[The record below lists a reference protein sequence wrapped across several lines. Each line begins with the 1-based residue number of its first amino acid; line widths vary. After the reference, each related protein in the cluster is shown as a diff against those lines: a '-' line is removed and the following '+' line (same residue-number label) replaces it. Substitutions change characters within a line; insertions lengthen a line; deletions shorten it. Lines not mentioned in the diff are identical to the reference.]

1 MSKVAQIF
9 VDIKNKDRYEE
20 AKKEAQKILAEYDS
34 YIIAEVD
41 DSQISNLQSKGFAVQ
56 ERPEFR
62 KIVIGN
68 VEFEAKENREE
79 LRLADFESDYE
90 FYVFQFVGPVKDEWR
105 AMLEKLGVSFGGYVH
120 NNAYVVKTGF
130 HTIYQVTA
138 IRNMEFIRFVTK
150 FAAEF
155 KISSRLKGK
164 KGVLPL
170 AEFKELPI
178 VPDSIPY
185 DKRGNITVVLHDSAY
200 IPRVSN
206 AVNELNGTVV
216 ASGRDFI
223 RVAIDPASGSIE
235 KIAEIKAVKWIER
248 YVPPGL
254 CLDKSASII
263 KADTMCNPPHKL
275 KGLDQIV
282 AVADTGIDTGVT
294 GSNMHLDFQGK
305 IKQIFF
311 LGRTTPNDAS
321 DAPLPP
327 PPGTPNEGHGT
338 HVAGIILG
346 NGASSAGL
354 VRGIAPEATL
364 VFQSLMD
371 SNGELGGIPA
381 DLNDLFLPPYNL
393 KPNGARIHNNSW
405 GAPVQGEYTQDSKN
419 VDKFVWEHRDMVVV
433 FAAGNAGTDDD
444 SDGIIDLG
452 SLLSPGTAKNC
463 ITVGGCENDKP
474 GLPAHKQPCPPNSTW
489 GRFHRPPPK
498 PPPNRIMNAPPIKD
512 DPWADNPEGMM
523 AISSRGPAETDRV
536 KPDLIAPGS
545 SILSTKSSLTTDS
558 GSWGDSGFL
567 GYAYMYM
574 GGTSMAA
581 PHVSGAAA
589 IVRQYLEILKSKAE
603 ARKNWRK
610 KLKNLGHGESPTAAL
625 VKAILIHGAQK
636 IKGQYAAAKND
647 AEDHSADSRGRI
659 PNYSQGFGRVNLEQS
674 LFPPDPTSIEMFDG
688 HRLSINE
695 QREYQFQVQSDKVEL
710 KATLVWTD
718 YPSEAAGIL
727 YNDLT
732 LIVHTP
738 DGREF
743 HGNFVDPQPAGKNF
757 DDKNNIEKVI
767 IAKPAKGIYRVVI
780 KGDMVMIA
788 APGGT
793 GQDYAL
799 VVSGD
804 LVATLRARL
813 SSYPKNLD
821 PLPAPKFCN
830 KRGSRFGRN
839 PIWGDG
845 PLMKGD
851 VRGNWIERMKEMLA
865 DLRYKT
871 VVDDKFDD
879 ATKKHIVDF
888 QRKNKDW
895 EGNSLNVDARVGPET
910 SDALNRAMVGIWY
923 DEYATPKELIK
934 KTGTLVVT
942 ATKEK
947 MKEGLDELDPG
958 PLKKIEI
965 TLKNRRAKVI
975 TLLDPSGSR
984 FAFKDEGQF
993 EVLDKDENSLFDGK
1007 IKSDDDIEVKKEV
1020 ETPFTVELKVA
1031 KTFYTFYGEKE
1042 K

>member
-1 MSKVAQIF
+1 MFKVAQIF
-9 VDIKNKDRYEE
+9 VDVKNKDRYEE

-34 YIIAEVD
+34 YIIAEAD
-41 DSQISNLQSKGFAVQ
+41 DSQISNLVSKGFVVQ
-56 ERPEFR
+56 EKPEFR

-68 VEFEAKENREE
+68 VDFEAKENREE
-79 LRLADFESDYE
+79 LGLADFESDDE

-105 AMLEKLGVSFGGYVH
+105 AMLEKLGVSFGEYVR

-138 IRNMEFIRFVTK
+138 IRNMEFIRFVTRY
-150 FAAEF
+150 ATEF

-178 VPDSIPY
+178 VPDSVPY

-200 IPRVSN
+200 MSEVSN
-206 AVNELNGTVV
+206 AVNELKGVII

-235 KIAEIKAVKWIER
+235 KIAEIKPVKWIER

-254 CLDKSASII
+254 CLDVSASII
-263 KADTMCNPPHKL
+263 KADTMWNPPHKL
-275 KGLDQIV
+275 KGTDQIV
-282 AVADTGIDTGVT
+282 AVADTGIDTGVD
-294 GSNMHLDFQGK
+294 GPNMHLDFRGRIVK
-305 IKQIFF
+305 RYA
-311 LGRTTPNDAS
+311 LGRKTTSDAS

-338 HVAGIILG
+338 HVAGTILG
-346 NGASSAGL
+346 NGASSGG
-354 VRGIAPEATL
+354 VIRGIAPEAKL
-364 VFQSLMD
+364 VFQSVMD
-371 SNGELGGIPA
+371 SNGDLGGIPA
-381 DLNDLFLPPYNL
+381 DLNDLFLPPYDL
-393 KPNGARIHNNSW
+393 KPKGARIHNNSW
-405 GAPVQGEYTQDSKN
+405 GAPVQGDYDQRSKN
-419 VDKFVWEHRDMVVV
+419 VDEFVWDHRDMVIVI
-433 FAAGNAGTDDD
+433 AAGNEGTDND

-452 SLLSPGTAKNC
+452 SIISPGTAKNC
-463 ITVGGCENDKP
+463 ITVGGCKNDKP
-474 GLPAHKQPCPPNSTW
+474 GLPAHRQPCPPNSTW
-489 GRFHRPPPK
+489 GEFHNPPD
-498 PPPNRIMNAPPIKD
+498 RIMNVAPIKD
-512 DPWADNPEGMM
+512 DPWANNPEGMM
-523 AISSRGPAETDRV
+523 AISSRGPAETGRI

-558 GSWGDSGFL
+558 GFWGASPDK
-567 GYAYMYM
+567 AYMFM
-574 GGTSMAA
+574 GGTSMAT
-581 PHVSGAAA
+581 PHVSGAVA
-589 IVRQYLEILKSKAE
+589 IARQYLELLKSKTE

-610 KLKNLGHGESPTAAL
+610 KLKNLGYGESPTAAL
-625 VKAILIHGAQK
+625 IKAILIHGARK
-636 IKGQYAAAKND
+636 ISGQYAAAKND
-647 AEDHSADSRGRI
+647 AEDHSADSQGRI
-659 PNYSQGFGRVNLEQS
+659 PNYSQGFGRVDLEQS
-674 LFPPDPTSIEMFDG
+674 LFPPDPTTIEMFDG

-695 QREYQFQVQSDKVEL
+695 QREYQFQVLSQRVEL

-743 HGNFVDPQPAGKNF
+743 HGNFIDPQPPGANF
-757 DDKNNIEKVI
+757 DDKNNVEKVI
-767 IAKPAKGIYRVVI
+767 IANPAKGIYRIIV

-788 APGGT
+788 APGGN

-813 SSYPKNLD
+813 SSYPKNRD

-830 KRGSRFGRN
+830 KPESRFGPN
-839 PIWGDG
+839 PISGEG

-851 VRGNWIERMKEMLA
+851 VRGEWIERMREMLV

-871 VVDDKFDD
+871 VVDRNFDD
-879 ATKKHIVDF
+879 TTKNHIVDF
-888 QRKNKDW
+888 QGKNKDW
-895 EGNSLNVDARVGPET
+895 GGNPLNVDARVGPET
-910 SDALNRAMVGIWY
+910 SDALNRAMVGKWY
-923 DEYATPKELIK
+923 DEYVTPKELVK

-947 MKEGLDELDPG
+947 MKEGLKELDPD
-958 PLKKIEI
+958 PLKKIKI
-965 TLKNRRAKVI
+965 TLKDRRARVI
-975 TLLDPSGSR
+975 TLLDPSGNR
-984 FAFKDEGQF
+984 FAFEDEGQF

-1007 IKSDDDIEVKKEV
+1007 IKSEDDIEVKKEV
-1020 ETPFTVELKVA
+1020 ETPFTVELEVA

-1042 K
+1042 T